1 MAGALRVRV
10 VPETTMPL
18 ARRVSRWPAAVVVIA
33 GGGGVEMG
41 VVMGM
46 LLEPM
51 CRAEEPREMTVLS
64 MTKAGSPGAWVV
76 PAAMM

>member
-41 VVMGM
+41 M